1 MLLKACQRSPKPK
14 MLNDSA
20 CHKQMFALSL
30 SLPHW
35 CLCNYA
41 ETPGRVESNFK
52 TLALALE
59 TSQVQVHT
67 CSSWK
72 NTLLQDLVDICYTQV
87 YPVTRPGC
95 QNIEDITLDSF
106 GYTCCQDLDT
116 TPGTALPGVEN
127 EFLDD
132 QHRTRHN
139 NFRQASKLMFF
150 LALTS
155 TIGISPPQSSASKP
169 SSESICLVC
178 WGSAPSSI
186 GQKHRSLGP

>member
-14 MLNDSA
+14 MLGDSA

-41 ETPGRVESNFK
+41 ETPGRVESNFRN
-52 TLALALE
+52 
-59 TSQVQVHT
+59 Q
-67 CSSWK
+67 SSSGSH
-72 NTLLQDLVDICYTQV
+72 LLIIKKYT
-87 YPVTRPGC
+87 VTRPGTHLLHTSLPRYKTC
-95 QNIEDITLDSF
+95 F
-106 GYTCCQDLDT
+106 YTCCQDLDT
-116 TPGTALPGVEN
+116 TPGTALPGVES

-178 WGSAPSSI
+178 
-186 GQKHRSLGP
+186 